1 MGIWEPDMH
10 QYASLLE
17 MVYNCVSSLS
27 TKQKRLRILVVVW
40 LKDKMC
46 HEFITKTIKLTLIN
60 SLRTEGG
67 VRVGLS
73 KFCYNFETSCDI
85 TIKLQ
90 PRAPNFLRDLKT
102 KETTLITSVQAETKN
117 LDLTLQP
124 SNFVL
129 KSFLSVSAM
138 NSTYAMNLT

>member
-1 MGIWEPDMH
+1 
-10 QYASLLE
+10 
-17 MVYNCVSSLS
+17 
-27 TKQKRLRILVVVW
+27 
-40 LKDKMC
+40 MC

-73 KFCYNFETSCDI
+73 KFCYNFETSYDI

-90 PRAPNFLRDLKT
+90 PRAPNFLRGLKT

-124 SNFVL
+124 SNFDL